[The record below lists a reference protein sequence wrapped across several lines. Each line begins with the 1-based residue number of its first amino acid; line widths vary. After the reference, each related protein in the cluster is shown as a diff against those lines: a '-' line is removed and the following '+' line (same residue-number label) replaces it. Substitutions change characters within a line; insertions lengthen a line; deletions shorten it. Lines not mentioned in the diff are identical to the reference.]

1 MANIPEDEK
10 EQSEFDE
17 VLDREEALNPETKEK
32 DPVPDV
38 ESPDEKTTLEGK
50 WQLEFNGQGA
60 ELFGIFIKN
69 FMLNVLT
76 LGIYYP
82 WAKARQLRYYYGASR
97 ISDSDFQFHGTGK
110 EMLIGLGK
118 AVVVL
123 VFLDLAYEGILS
135 VIFNDWLLGL
145 TGILYAFIF
154 FILIMIASVGAR
166 RYRMSRTSW
175 RGIRFRFLGTFKDT
189 VFLVS
194 RGWLLSLLS
203 LGFYYPFYLNRFQDY
218 WTSKTTFGNIPFSY
232 DGQGKD
238 VFGIWLKGT
247 ILTIL
252 TLGIYLFWLK
262 ANLQRYFWQHTT
274 YGEVRIN
281 STLYGGKWLWE
292 SLIVLLFVIL
302 TLGIGGAWA
311 VVRYKKFYLG
321 TLSLAGKIDLAQIKQ
336 SEAKMT
342 GATGEGMADFFDVE
356 M

>member
-1 MANIPEDEK
+1 MADIPEDDK

-17 VLDREEALNPETKEK
+17 VLNREEALNPENAEQ
-32 DPVPDV
+32 DFVADA
-38 ESPDEKTTLEGK
+38 ESPEAETTLEGI
-50 WQLEFNGQGA
+50 WQLEFNGHGA
-60 ELFGIFIKN
+60 ELFGILLKN
-69 FMLNVLT
+69 FLLNVLT

-97 ISDSDFQFHGTGK
+97 INDSDFQFHGTGR

-118 AVVVL
+118 AIVVL
-123 VFLDLAYEGILS
+123 VVLDFAYEGILA
-135 VIFNDWLLGL
+135 VIYNDWLLAL

-154 FILIMIASVGAR
+154 FMLIMIASVGAR

-175 RGIRFRFLGTFKDT
+175 RGIRFRFLGTFKET
-189 VFLVS
+189 IILVS

-203 LGFYYPFYLNRFQDY
+203 LGLYYPFYLNRFQDY
-218 WTSKTTFGNIPFSY
+218 WTSKTTFGNLPFSY
-232 DGQGKD
+232 DGQGKE
-238 VFGIWLKGT
+238 VFSIWLKGT
-247 ILTIL
+247 LLTLL

-262 ANLQRYFWQHTT
+262 ANLQRYFWQHTA
-274 YGEVRIN
+274 YGEARIK

-292 SLIVLLFVIL
+292 SLIFLLFVIL
-302 TLGIGGAWA
+302 TLGIGRAWA

-321 TLSLAGKIDLAQIKQ
+321 TLSLEGKIDLAQIKQ
-336 SEAKMT
+336 SEAEMA

>member
-1 MANIPEDEK
+1 MPENDK
-10 EQSEFDE
+10 EQNQFDE
-17 VLDREEALNPETKEK
+17 VLNEEEALNPQNPEKEL
-32 DPVPDV
+32 VADV
-38 ESPDEKTTLEGK
+38 EIPEDETALEGK
-50 WQLEFNGQGA
+50 WQLEFNGDGA

-69 FMLNVLT
+69 FLLNVLT

-82 WAKARQLRYYYGASR
+82 WAKAKQLRYYYGASR
-97 ISDSDFQFHGTGK
+97 ISDSDFQFHGTGR

-118 AVVVL
+118 AIVVL
-123 VFLDLAYEGILS
+123 VVLDFAYEGILA
-135 VIFNDWLLGL
+135 VIYNDWLLAMTGL
-145 TGILYAFIF
+145 LYAFVF
-154 FILIMIASVGAR
+154 FLLIMIASVGAR

-175 RGIRFRFLGTFKDT
+175 RGIRFRFLGTFKHT
-189 VFLVS
+189 IILVS

-218 WTSKTTFGNIPFSY
+218 WTSKTTFGNIAFSY
-232 DGQGKD
+232 DGQGKE
-238 VFGIWLKGT
+238 VFRIWLKGML
-247 ILTIL
+247 LTIL

-262 ANLQRYFWQHTT
+262 ANLQRYFWKHTV
-274 YGEVRIN
+274 YGEARIN

-292 SLIVLLFVIL
+292 SLIFLLFVIF
-302 TLGIGGAWA
+302 TLGIGRAWA

-321 TLSLAGKIDLAQIKQ
+321 TLSLEGKIDLAQIKQ